1 MELYG
6 ISKEQIFL
14 FNNGEDYES
23 YNIFGAH
30 PIKHDGKDGYRFL
43 VYAPNAVKVF
53 VVGDFNEWRKSE
65 VGEMQKIDDTGC
77 WICFIEGIKEN
88 DIYKYLIT
96 TKEYR
101 DIYKADPYA
110 FFAEVRPNTASK
122 LYDIEGFKWTDKKF
136 IEERNKDLHFYKPK
150 NIYEMHFG
158 SFMQHNTGIWR
169 DKPDDVPI
177 EDFFTYKEYADSLV
191 NYIKEM
197 GYTHIEVMPLNEH
210 PYDGSWGYQAT
221 GYFAITSRYGTP
233 KDFMYFVNECH
244 KNNIS
249 VILDWVPGHFCMD
262 EHGLRYFDG
271 DRVYDGKEHKHWGT
285 MTFNYCK
292 KEVWSFLNSSAM
304 FLLDKY
310 HIDGIRFDGVSSMLY
325 LNYGVENPA
334 ERVFNK
340 YGDEGNLEAIAFIQ
354 NLNKLIGEKY
364 KGVITIAEEST
375 AWPNVTKP
383 ADIGGLGFHYKW
395 DMGWMHDTLN
405 YLKSDFPYRE
415 QNHNMF
421 TFSMSYATAENYVMS
436 LSHDEVVHGKASI
449 INKMPGDYDEK
460 FAQIKTL
467 LVYQLTRTGA
477 ALNFMGNELP
487 EFIEWRYYESL
498 EWFLLD
504 IDKHKK
510 HHEFVKMMNHLYLKE
525 KAFYEKDLLVWEGFD
540 WIDAGNAKQ
549 HIFIYERSALD
560 PKDRCIVILN
570 FGKEEIENFK
580 LGVNVPGKYEEI
592 VNSNAVEWGGY
603 GSYINDKVLE
613 SKYVYEG
620 EEVSD
625 KGSSKS
631 TKLKSKSLK
640 SKVNDIISST
650 NKENVKKSKGASTDK
665 SAQDEEEK
673 IVRDESKKVHGRENY
688 IEVKIPKLSAVI
700 LKLKK

>member
-1 MELYG
+1 
-6 ISKEQIFL
+6 
-14 FNNGEDYES
+14 
-23 YNIFGAH
+23 
-30 PIKHDGKDGYRFL
+30 
-43 VYAPNAVKVF
+43 
-53 VVGDFNEWRKSE
+53 
-65 VGEMQKIDDTGC
+65 
-77 WICFIEGIKEN
+77 
-88 DIYKYLIT
+88 
-96 TKEYR
+96 
-101 DIYKADPYA
+101 
-110 FFAEVRPNTASK
+110 
-122 LYDIEGFKWTDKKF
+122 
-136 IEERNKDLHFYKPK
+136 
-150 NIYEMHFG
+150 MHFG

-169 DKPDDVPI
+169 NKPDDVPI
-177 EDFFTYKEYADSLV
+177 EDFFTYKEYAKELV

-197 GYTHIEVMPLNEH
+197 GYTHIEIMPLNEH

-292 KEVWSFLNSSAM
+292 KEVLSFLNSSAI

-325 LNYGVENPA
+325 LNYGVDNPS
-334 ERVFNK
+334 EKVFNK
-340 YGDEGNLEAIAFIQ
+340 YGDEGNLEAISFIQ
-354 NLNKLIGEKY
+354 NLNKLICEKY

-383 ADIGGLGFHYKW
+383 AEVGGLGFHYKW

-421 TFSMSYATAENYVMS
+421 TFSMSYATA
-436 LSHDEVVHGKASI
+436 
-449 INKMPGDYDEK
+449 
-460 FAQIKTL
+460 
-467 LVYQLTRTGA
+467 GA
-477 ALNFMGNELP
+477 TLNFMGNELP

-525 KAFYEKDLLVWEGFD
+525 KAFYEKDLVVWEGFD

-549 HIFIYERSALD
+549 HIFIYERIALD

-570 FGKEEIENFK
+570 FGKDEIEKFK
-580 LGVNVPGKYEEI
+580 LGVNISGKYEEI
-592 VNSNAVEWGGY
+592 VNSNDIKWGGA
-603 GSYINDKVLE
+603 GSYLNDKVIE
-613 SKYVYEG
+613 SKNVF
-620 EEVSD
+620 EEA
-625 KGSSKS
+625 KKS
-631 TKLKSKSLK
+631 T
-640 SKVNDIISST
+640 VGADIIRP
-650 NKENVKKSKGASTDK
+650 NKEVNQNAVM
-665 SAQDEEEK
+665 EK
-673 IVRDESKKVHGRENY
+673 LCEPEANNEITRTNLLIHGKENY
-688 IEVKIPKLSAVI
+688 IEVKVPKLSAVI
-700 LKLKK
+700 FKLK

>member
-1 MELYG
+1 
-6 ISKEQIFL
+6 
-14 FNNGEDYES
+14 
-23 YNIFGAH
+23 
-30 PIKHDGKDGYRFL
+30 
-43 VYAPNAVKVF
+43 
-53 VVGDFNEWRKSE
+53 
-65 VGEMQKIDDTGC
+65 
-77 WICFIEGIKEN
+77 
-88 DIYKYLIT
+88 
-96 TKEYR
+96 
-101 DIYKADPYA
+101 
-110 FFAEVRPNTASK
+110 
-122 LYDIEGFKWTDKKF
+122 
-136 IEERNKDLHFYKPK
+136 
-150 NIYEMHFG
+150 MHFG

-169 DKPDDVPI
+169 NKPDDVPI
-177 EDFFTYKEYADSLV
+177 EDFLTYRELAESLV

-221 GYFAITSRYGTP
+221 GYFAITSRYGNP

-262 EHGLRYFDG
+262 DHGLRYFDG
-271 DRVYDGKEHKHWGT
+271 GRVYDGKEHKHWGT
-285 MTFNYCK
+285 MTFNYNK
-292 KEVWSFLNSSAM
+292 KEVLSFLNSSAM

-325 LNYGVENPA
+325 LNYGVDNPS

-354 NLNKLIGEKY
+354 NLNKIIGEKY

-383 ADIGGLGFHYKW
+383 AEIGGLGFHYKW

-415 QNHNMF
+415 QNHNML
-421 TFSMSYATAENYVMS
+421 TFSMSYAEAENYVLS

-487 EFIEWRYYESL
+487 EFIEWRYYEGL

-525 KAFYEKDLLVWEGFD
+525 KSFYEKDQVVWEGFN

-549 HIFIYERSALD
+549 HIFIYERIALD
-560 PKDRCIVILN
+560 PDDRCIVILN
-570 FGKEEIENFK
+570 FGKDEIENFK

-592 VNSNAVEWGGY
+592 VNSNEIKWGGT
-603 GSYINDKVLE
+603 GTCINDKVIE
-613 SKYVYEG
+613 SKAIEV
-620 EEVSD
+620 EE
-625 KGSSKS
+625 K
-631 TKLKSKSLK
+631 
-640 SKVNDIISST
+640 
-650 NKENVKKSKGASTDK
+650 
-665 SAQDEEEK
+665 EEEAK
-673 IVRDESKKVHGRENY
+673 SVEKNTEKELDENSKKVHGKDNY

-700 LKLKK
+700 LKLKSRAKEKSKAIKKAVRSRKKS

>member
-1 MELYG
+1 MIACWFLVIKMLFLGYVMELYG

-14 FNNGEDYES
+14 FNNGEDYKS
-23 YNIFGAH
+23 YNVFGAH
-30 PIKHDGKDGYRFL
+30 KVNHEGKEGIRFL
-43 VYAPNAVKVF
+43 VYAPNAVTVF
-53 VVGDFNEWRKSE
+53 VVGDFNGWRKTE
-65 VGEMQKIDDTGC
+65 QHEMKRIDDTGC
-77 WICFIEGIKEN
+77 FIAFVEGLKDE
-88 DIYKYLIT
+88 DIYKYLIVT
-96 TKEYR
+96 SDYR

-110 FFAEVRPNTASK
+110 FYAEVRPNTASK
-122 LYDIEGFKWTDKKF
+122 IFDIEGFKWTDKKF
-136 IEERNKDLHFYKPK
+136 IDERSKDLHFYKPK

-177 EDFFTYKEYADSLV
+177 EDFFTYRELADSLV
-191 NYIKEM
+191 KYIKEM

-221 GYFAITSRYGTP
+221 GYFAITSRYGNP

-244 KNNIS
+244 KNGIS
-249 VILDWVPGHFCMD
+249 IILDWVPGHFCMD
-262 EHGLRYFDG
+262 DHGLRYFDG
-271 DRVYDGKEHKHWGT
+271 GRVYDGKEHKHWGT

-292 KEVWSFLNSSAM
+292 KEVLSFLNSSAI

-325 LNYGVENPA
+325 LNYGVDNPA

-340 YGDEGNLEAIAFIQ
+340 YGDEGNLEAISFIQ
-354 NLNKLIGEKY
+354 NLNKIICENY

-383 ADIGGLGFHYKW
+383 AEIGGLGFHYKW

-421 TFSMSYATAENYVMS
+421 TFSMSYAEAENYVMS

-467 LVYQLTRTGA
+467 LVYQLTRVGA

-504 IDKHKK
+504 MDKHKK
-510 HHEFVKMMNHLYLKE
+510 HHEFVKTMNHLYLNE
-525 KAFYEKDLLVWEGFD
+525 KSFYEKDLKVWEGFD

-549 HIFIYERSALD
+549 HIFIYERCALNPD
-560 PKDRCIVILN
+560 DRTIVILN
-570 FGKEEIENFK
+570 FGKDEIDNFRI
-580 LGVNVPGKYEEI
+580 GVNVPGKYEELI
-592 VNSNAVEWGGY
+592 NSNAIEWGGT
-603 GSYINDKVLE
+603 GSCINDGIIE
-613 SKYVYEG
+613 S
-620 EEVSD
+620 
-625 KGSSKS
+625 
-631 TKLKSKSLK
+631 
-640 SKVNDIISST
+640 
-650 NKENVKKSKGASTDK
+650 
-665 SAQDEEEK
+665 EEE
-673 IVRDESKKVHGRENY
+673 ESHGREY
-688 IEVKIPKLSAVI
+688 SMVVKVPKLSAVI
-700 LKLKK
+700 LKLKERSKEVSKKKLVEKDKKQAIMDFVTKVVSK

>member
-6 ISKEQIFL
+6 ISKDQIFL

-30 PIKHDGKDGYRFL
+30 LINDGDKKGVRFL
-43 VYAPNAVKVF
+43 VYAPNAVDVHI
-53 VVGDFNEWRKSE
+53 VGDFNSWQKNDDY
-65 VGEMQKIDDTGC
+65 EMKKIDDTGC
-77 WICFIEGIKEN
+77 WIAFVEGLKEN

-96 TKEYR
+96 TKDGRE
-101 DIYKADPYA
+101 IFKADPYA
-110 FFAEVRPNTASK
+110 FYAEVRPHTASK
-122 LYDIEGFKWTDKKF
+122 IYNLDGFKWSDKKF
-136 IEERNKDLHFYKPK
+136 LNEREKDEHFNKPK
-150 NIYEMHFG
+150 NIYELHMG
-158 SFMQHNTGIWR
+158 SFIQHNTGIWR
-169 DKPDDVPI
+169 EKLDDVPV
-177 EDFFTYKEYADSLV
+177 EDFYTYRELADTLV
-191 NYIKEM
+191 KYVKEM

-210 PYDGSWGYQAT
+210 PFDGSWGYQDT

-285 MTFNYCK
+285 MTFNYKK
-292 KEVWSFLNSSAM
+292 KEVLSFLNSSAI

-325 LNYGVENPA
+325 LNYGVDNPA
-334 ERVFNK
+334 EKVFNK

-354 NLNKLIGEKY
+354 NLNEIIGQNF

-383 ADIGGLGFHYKW
+383 KEMGGLGFHYKW

-405 YLKSDFPYRE
+405 YLRSDFPYRE
-415 QNHNMF
+415 QNHNML
-421 TFSMSYATAENYVMS
+421 TFSMSYAEAENYVLS

-460 FAQIKTL
+460 FAQLKVL
-467 LVYQLTRTGA
+467 LVYQITRTGA
-477 ALNFMGNELP
+477 VLNFMGNEIP
-487 EFIEWRYYESL
+487 EFIEWRFYEGL

-504 IDKHKK
+504 VDKHKK
-510 HHEFVKMMNHLYLKE
+510 HHEFVKMMNHLYLEE
-525 KAFYEKDLLVWEGFD
+525 KSFYEKDLKVWEGFN

-549 HIFIYERSALD
+549 NIFIYERVALD
-560 PKDRCIVILN
+560 PKDRTIVILN
-570 FGKEEIENFK
+570 FGKEEIEKFR
-580 LGVNVPGKYEEI
+580 LGVNVAGTYKEI
-592 VNSNAVEWGGY
+592 VNSNDIKWGGT
-603 GSYINDKVLE
+603 GAFINEKVIKSE
-613 SKYVYEG
+613 EEG
-620 EEVSD
+620 AH
-625 KGSSKS
+625 G
-631 TKLKSKSLK
+631 
-640 SKVNDIISST
+640 
-650 NKENVKKSKGASTDK
+650 KENSVVIKLP
-665 SAQDEEEK
+665 
-673 IVRDESKKVHGRENY
+673 R
-688 IEVKIPKLSAVI
+688 LSAVI
-700 LKLKK
+700 LKDTL